1 MYNYIRKY
9 TSKFCG
15 HYLMELYL
23 TKACKNSRNL
33 FYKNISKTT
42 IKAHRTI
49 PGTMKS
55 LPSFDTTVMSNKKFL
70 NQKIFQNVFRRLSDI
85 LRKKLTTRKYFWNKV
100 LIKNRI
106 NNTPIQSVVNHT
118 ITTRSNGSYGILGTK
133 ALTVPSLLTSS
144 DIRNS
149 IPTLVRTFAT
159 SGVHSQNPFA
169 ANYDFPV
176 IPIFTKS
183 PQLSKKANE
192 RITQNYMPAKP
203 ITDTRNES
211 EKVYRKIRNGC
222 KSLVTDLMYSFP
234 FNTHYD
240 ADRTTK
246 QLTQP
251 KQHTGEAQKNPI
263 NSTIHKLSPTPRRS
277 IWSITDKF
285 SFPSIE
291 KRFDTE
297 SFDKSKEDDFED
309 ISTPNS
315 SIAIADIR
323 N

>member
-23 TKACKNSRNL
+23 IKACKNSRNL
-33 FYKNISKTT
+33 FYKNISKTI

-55 LPSFDTTVMSNKKFL
+55 LPSFDTTIMSNNKFL
-70 NQKIFQNVFRRLSDI
+70 NQNIFRNTFRRLSDM
-85 LRKKLTTRKYFWNKV
+85 LRKKLTTRKYFWNKIV
-100 LIKNRI
+100 MKNST
-106 NNTPIQSVVNHT
+106 NNTSIQSVVNHT
-118 ITTRSNGSYGILGTK
+118 ITPRSKGSCGVLGTT

-144 DIRNS
+144 DIRNR
-149 IPTLVRTFAT
+149 IPILVRTFAT
-159 SGVHSQNPFA
+159 SSAHSQNHLA
-169 ANYDFPV
+169 ASYDFPV

-183 PQLSKKANE
+183 PQQSKIANE
-192 RITQNYMPAKP
+192 RIVQNYMPTKP

-222 KSLVTDLMYSFP
+222 KSLVADLMYSFP

-240 ADRTTK
+240 VDRTTK

-251 KQHTGEAQKNPI
+251 KQHAGEAHKNPR
-263 NSTIHKLSPTPRRS
+263 NSIMDKLSQTPRHS
-277 IWSITDKF
+277 IWSIPDKF

-297 SFDKSKEDDFED
+297 SLEKSKEDDFED

-315 SIAIADIR
+315 SIAIADI
-323 N
+323 